1 MNTNDNRLKAHKL
14 IDHIFQDLL
23 PAHGMAQRPE
33 QIQLSHRMLDA
44 MQDGRIALCDA
55 GTGIGKTYAYLAAAT
70 AASAFPTGQIARP
83 IIISTSSIALQ
94 NAVLTEYLP
103 LLSCVLMA
111 DGILTKPLKA
121 VIRKGKSHYVCDER
135 LDRRLRQVYP
145 AKKNPEALTALR
157 TLRETL
163 DMDRVSH
170 LSGYDRERVCV
181 PQVCDCKQRDC
192 RYQRFLKTCDKD
204 QFLFQICNHNLLVAD
219 AIHRSEGKR
228 PIFPEHS
235 IIIVDEAHK
244 LPETAQQMLGV
255 TLAAE
260 EIRNLILQLKE
271 ERYLLAAEML
281 EDSTGPL
288 RRKLAQPREEAEP
301 VEACLRLLTAPSC
314 TLPIIQRQIG
324 SLLSPLGSRQL
335 NTVLDAVKLFTSS
348 QTDMIF
354 YTAEDVSTGGAMLC
368 AAAGDITQRIKK
380 ILWQPDQAFVLTSG
394 TMAVGSDFRRFK
406 TQAGLEKG
414 HRVMESVSPSP
425 FDYRNNCLLY
435 LPQIPPRQRVEDT
448 DVYFN
453 ELTAELVGLIKAATG
468 HALVLFTSYAAMSAV
483 KERLWE
489 ESLPFPLLTLG
500 RNAPH
505 IIEQFRHTPGAVLL
519 ATGAAWE
526 GFDFP
531 GDCVSL
537 LIIPRLPFAYPDARK
552 ERELEK
558 YKKMLGYRKGAD
570 GQPEIVP
577 EEAEIIRRIYHRY
590 LDGCTLGQIKR
601 ELEKDGVPTAQGVER
616 WSPSIIHNILTNE
629 KYIGD
634 ALLQKTY
641 VTDCINKKVKKNRG
655 ERTMYYV
662 ENSHPAI
669 VSRDLFNQV
678 QQEMTRRSSKRKVLQ
693 KSGKTEL
700 GKYSGKYA
708 LTELLVCGEC
718 GSPYKRVTW
727 ARNGK
732 KRIVWRCVS
741 RLEFGTKYCQH
752 SPTLDEGKLHS
763 AILAAMNEY
772 AAIRQEVCPDVLAM
786 AEEARQALSQAGA
799 RLLQLKKRMDAVSRE
814 QSDVLDRLLVNMADT
829 ELNARMKAL
838 TDEKESLKA
847 QIADAQQAEVDLE
860 EQAARRRQMWDSIME
875 CAAGYTEFDNE
886 LVRQVI
892 QKITVEDAETIRI
905 QFRDSDVVLEQEVE

>member
-145 AKKNPEALTALR
+145 AKKNPEALTALQ

-192 RYQRFLKTCDKD
+192 RYQRFLKTCDRG

-235 IIIVDEAHK
+235 
-244 LPETAQQMLGV
+244 
-255 TLAAE
+255 
-260 EIRNLILQLKE
+260 
-271 ERYLLAAEML
+271 
-281 EDSTGPL
+281 
-288 RRKLAQPREEAEP
+288 
-301 VEACLRLLTAPSC
+301 
-314 TLPIIQRQIG
+314 
-324 SLLSPLGSRQL
+324 
-335 NTVLDAVKLFTSS
+335 
-348 QTDMIF
+348 
-354 YTAEDVSTGGAMLC
+354 
-368 AAAGDITQRIKK
+368 
-380 ILWQPDQAFVLTSG
+380 
-394 TMAVGSDFRRFK
+394 
-406 TQAGLEKG
+406 
-414 HRVMESVSPSP
+414 MESVSPSP

-505 IIEQFRHTPGAVLL
+505 IIEQFRHTSGAVLL

-558 YKKMLGYRKGAD
+558 YSSLHAFIREVA
-570 GQPEIVP
+570 VP
-577 EEAEIIRRIYHRY
+577 EM
-590 LDGCTLGQIKR
+590 QIKLR
-601 ELEKDGVPTAQGVER
+601 QGFGR
-616 WSPSIIHNILTNE
+616 AI
-629 KYIGD
+629 
-634 ALLQKTY
+634 
-641 VTDCINKKVKKNRG
+641 
-655 ERTMYYV
+655 RTESDTCV
-662 ENSHPAI
+662 IAI
-669 VSRDLFNQV
+669 
-678 QQEMTRRSSKRKVLQ
+678 
-693 KSGKTEL
+693 
-700 GKYSGKYA
+700 
-708 LTELLVCGEC
+708 
-718 GSPYKRVTW
+718 
-727 ARNGK
+727 
-732 KRIVWRCVS
+732 
-741 RLEFGTKYCQH
+741 
-752 SPTLDEGKLHS
+752 LDERACRGRR
-763 AILAAMNEY
+763 Y
-772 AAIRQEVCPDVLAM
+772 AQ
-786 AEEARQALSQAGA
+786 
-799 RLLQLKKRMDAVSRE
+799 AVSEALPEMRRTGSLRE
-814 QSDVLDRLLVNMADT
+814 VTRFLR
-829 ELNARMKAL
+829 
-838 TDEKESLKA
+838 EKKPES
-847 QIADAQQAEVDLE
+847 
-860 EQAARRRQMWDSIME
+860 
-875 CAAGYTEFDNE
+875 YF
-886 LVRQVI
+886 
-892 QKITVEDAETIRI
+892 
-905 QFRDSDVVLEQEVE
+905 EVEK